1 LTVSG
6 LSVWRLGTVFVA
18 ALITIKRFQSSAP
31 KAQNGFVA
39 GRIVS
44 SPVVRRH
51 ISRRCKQF
59 QWLATAFNDRSRPAQ
74 ALSGTQRA
82 GYGGRITRQGRLF
95 YFFLVENNVPRAGTL

>member
-1 LTVSG
+1 RTDQHKSKGQEEADGPHLTVSG
-6 LSVWRLGTVFVA
+6 LSLWRLGTVFVA

-51 ISRRCKQF
+51 ISHQCKHF
-59 QWLATAFNDRSRPAQ
+59 Q
-74 ALSGTQRA
+74 
-82 GYGGRITRQGRLF
+82 
-95 YFFLVENNVPRAGTL
+95 